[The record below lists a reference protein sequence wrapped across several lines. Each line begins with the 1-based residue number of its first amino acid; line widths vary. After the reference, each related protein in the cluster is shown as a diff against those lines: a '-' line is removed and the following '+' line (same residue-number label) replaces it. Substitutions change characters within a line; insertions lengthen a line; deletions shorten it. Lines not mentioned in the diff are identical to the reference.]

1 MGHPT
6 SLVIVTPVL
15 NDWPSFA
22 KLVEDID
29 TQSQLAGWTVTI
41 IAVDDGSRQITLP
54 EASSL
59 NGCVREI
66 RLVALNANQGHQ
78 RAIALGLAYVHEN
91 LTAERIVI
99 MDSDGEDTPAAMLSL
114 LDAYAEKPGAIVV
127 AQRAKR
133 SESIVFKTF
142 YALYKF
148 AFLILTGKGI
158 AFGNFALVP
167 ANRLPNLL
175 FHSGI
180 WNNFAATMLKSR
192 LPIEFIPTIRG
203 VRYEGRSEIGFTG
216 LMIHGFSAISVYSDI
231 VIGRIIALLVA
242 SSAVVF
248 LAVLTIIWMKL
259 VMDSF
264 VPGYATYVILFLVS
278 MLSIALFTGFLMII
292 TLLSTREKASDM
304 PTQLLPLMVKRVETV
319 RAQTLREAAS

>member
-1 MGHPT
+1 
-6 SLVIVTPVL
+6 VL

-22 KLVEDID
+22 KLVEAID
-29 TQSQLAGWTVTI
+29 AQSQLTEWTVTI
-41 IAVDDGSRQITLP
+41 VAVDDGSRQITLP
-54 EASSL
+54 EPSSL
-59 NGCVREI
+59 RGCVNEI

-91 LTAERIVI
+91 LRAERIVV
-99 MDSDGEDTPAAMLSL
+99 MDSDGEDTPTAMLSL
-114 LDAYAEKPGAIVV
+114 LNASAEKPGAIVV

-142 YALYKF
+142 YTLYKS
-148 AFLILTGKGI
+148 AFRMLTGKGMT
-158 AFGNFALVP
+158 FGNFALIP
-167 ANRLPNLL
+167 ADRLPNLL

-192 LPIEFIPTIRG
+192 LPIEFIPTFRG
-203 VRYEGRSEIGFTG
+203 VRYEGKSSLGFTG
-216 LMIHGFSAISVYSDI
+216 LVVHGFSAISVYSDI

-248 LAVLTIIWMKL
+248 LAVLTILWMKL
-259 VMDSF
+259 IIGSF

-304 PTQLLPLMVKRVETV
+304 PTQLLPLMIKRVETI